1 MAARESSGATQTIF
15 QSRKIILQQLLRQG
29 FTVEEYE
36 DFTVAEVHA
45 LMQAKQLDMLVEHEE
60 TGMKTYVKYHLN
72 KTIRPNNITEYVD
85 DLYNLENILTKRD
98 NLIIIT
104 KDEPNDT
111 LTQMIKQ
118 LWETEKIFII
128 VYPIK
133 RLQFNILL
141 HSKVPS
147 HQPLTPSEQ
156 EKFMKEYNITS
167 NAQIPEISRFD
178 PVSLAIG
185 IRPGSVCKIVRPS
198 KTAITANFYRM
209 CI

>member
-1 MAARESSGATQTIF
+1 MAAKELSGSTQTIF
-15 QSRKIILQQLLRQG
+15 QSRKIILQQMIRQG
-29 FTVEEYE
+29 YNVEEYE
-36 DFTVAEVHA
+36 DFTIAEVHT
-45 LMQAKQLDMLVEHEE
+45 LMQAKQLDMLLENEE
-60 TGMKTYVKYHLN
+60 TNAKTYVKYHLN
-72 KTIRPNNITEYVD
+72 KTIRPNNVAEYVE
-85 DLYNLENILTKRD
+85 DLFNLENILTKND
-98 NLIIIT
+98 NLLIIT

-111 LTQMIKQ
+111 LTQQIKQ
-118 LWETEKIFII
+118 LWETEKIFVI

-147 HQPLTPSEQ
+147 HQILSSSER
-156 EKFMKEYNITS
+156 EKFIKEYNITM

-185 IRPGSVCKIVRPS
+185 IRPGQVCKIIRPS
-198 KTAITANFYRM
+198 KTAITSNFYRL

>member
-1 MAARESSGATQTIF
+1 MAAKELSGSTQTIF
-15 QSRKIILQQLLRQG
+15 QSRKIILQQMSRQG
-29 FTVEEYE
+29 YNVEEYE
-36 DFTVAEVHA
+36 DFTIAEVHT
-45 LMQAKQLDMLVEHEE
+45 LMQAKQLDMLLENEE
-60 TGMKTYVKYHLN
+60 TNAKTYVKYHLN
-72 KTIRPNNITEYVD
+72 KTIRPNNVTEYVE
-85 DLYNLENILTKRD
+85 DLFNLENILTKND
-98 NLIIIT
+98 NLLIIT

-111 LTQMIKQ
+111 LTQQIKQ
-118 LWETEKIFII
+118 LWETEKIFVI

-147 HQPLTPSEQ
+147 HQILSSSER
-156 EKFMKEYNITS
+156 EKFIKEYNITM

-185 IRPGSVCKIVRPS
+185 IRPGQVCKIIRPS
-198 KTAITANFYRM
+198 KTAITSNFYRL

>member
-1 MAARESSGATQTIF
+1 MAAKELSGSTQTIF
-15 QSRKIILQQLLRQG
+15 QSRKIILQQMIRQG
-29 FTVEEYE
+29 YNVEEYE
-36 DFTVAEVHA
+36 DFTIAEVHT
-45 LMQAKQLDMLVEHEE
+45 LMQAKQLDMLLENEE
-60 TGMKTYVKYHLN
+60 TNAKTYVKYHLN
-72 KTIRPNNITEYVD
+72 KTIRPNNVTEYVE
-85 DLYNLENILTKRD
+85 DLFNLENILTKND
-98 NLIIIT
+98 NLLIIT

-111 LTQMIKQ
+111 LTQQIKQ
-118 LWETEKIFII
+118 LWETEKIFVI

-147 HQPLTPSEQ
+147 HQILSSSER
-156 EKFMKEYNITS
+156 EKFIKEYNITM

-185 IRPGSVCKIVRPS
+185 IRPGQVCKIIRPS
-198 KTAITANFYRM
+198 KTAITSNFYRL